1 MGVISFNWI
10 EGVRII
16 STNDKYLG
24 SFKSFSFLV
33 LHLSTAITSDVLKRR
48 WKKNRKWKMIEVNE

>member
-1 MGVISFNWI
+1 MGVFSFNWI

-48 WKKNRKWKMIEVNE
+48 WKKTGNGK

>member
-48 WKKNRKWKMIEVNE
+48 WKKTGNGK